1 MATELEYLSVKDR
14 LTQMKKKQQRI
25 EKQEENIA
33 IAQNIYFQTYGE
45 KLVYDSIQQ
54 KGKYMIAVKKQ
65 GKEGF
70 LRGAGGVKCERNSAT
85 YYFIDMS
92 AKKSTK
98 MIISSQGDQE
108 VPFQHYSGLSETR
121 VNIFSGK
128 DIVADFYANEAYIDT
143 SDIAQ
148 VSSFL
153 SGRHPKAKYGSSSP
167 EISDLFKK
175 WHDRHGSEIDA
186 KSAYDT
192 KDIYKKYIKACGK
205 ELRKGLLMAKGLFDM
220 YASANQNIGKFAQLR
235 NRLADK
241 IHIAKICSKPKQ
253 VLGGKAFGSLEDGR

>member
-14 LTQMKKKQQRI
+14 LPQLKKKQQRI
-25 EKQEENIA
+25 EKQKENIA

-65 GKEGF
+65 EKEGF

-92 AKKSTK
+92 TKKSTK

-128 DIVADFYANEAYIDT
+128 DKVADFYANEAYIDT

-153 SGRHPKAKYGSSSP
+153 SGRHPKAEYHSYSP
-167 EISDLFKK
+167 KTGNLFTGDLF
-175 WHDRHGSEIDA
+175 D
-186 KSAYDT
+186 
-192 KDIYKKYIKACGK
+192 KKYVKACGK

-220 YASANQNIGKFAQLR
+220 YASANQNISKFAQLR
-235 NRLADK
+235 NKISDK
-241 IHIAKICSKPKQ
+241 IHIVKISSKPKQ
-253 VLGGKAFGSLEDGR
+253 VVGGKAFGLFNDGR